1 MGVVE
6 AIIAKVTADP
16 VSIAVAV
23 LVVVLLLLVAN
34 RRQPGSGGDNVL
46 RPVRAQDKAMQRR
59 GVQYRDLL
67 IQSVRLCVH
76 VLRCAVACAREADEW
91 RCVGSCRAC
100 VARVTPSRAA
110 VRCAA
115 ANPQI
120 KQLSPNVKRFR
131 VALPSP
137 SESLGRHGHLS
148 VVAHIDG
155 QRVVRPYTPVT
166 PPWQKGYFDL
176 VIKEYDYGTLTPH
189 LFKLSEGD
197 VLSVRG
203 PYGGIK
209 YQANEVRALAVKEQ
223 GARNARRR
231 TDGACPGCAWDPWHA
246 PSHAEHVGAVR

>member
-1 MGVVE
+1 M
-6 AIIAKVTADP
+6 T
-16 VSIAVAV
+16 
-23 LVVVLLLLVAN
+23 
-34 RRQPGSGGDNVL
+34 
-46 RPVRAQDKAMQRR
+46 RAPLA
-59 GVQYRDLL
+59 GL
-67 IQSVRLCVH
+67 H
-76 VLRCAVACAREADEW
+76 PA
-91 RCVGSCRAC
+91 
-100 VARVTPSRAA
+100 
-110 VRCAA
+110 
-115 ANPQI
+115 QI

-131 VALPSP
+131 AALPSP

-209 YQANEVRALAVKEQ
+209 YEANAVSRDVRRPALRARGGSQAALHCK
-223 GARNARRR
+223 
-231 TDGACPGCAWDPWHA
+231 HA
-246 PSHAEHVGAVR
+246 AQVPKMIFVGAGTGLTPLLQAITIALNLENDATELVFVYVCCAPLLPHAHVARAALMLTASA